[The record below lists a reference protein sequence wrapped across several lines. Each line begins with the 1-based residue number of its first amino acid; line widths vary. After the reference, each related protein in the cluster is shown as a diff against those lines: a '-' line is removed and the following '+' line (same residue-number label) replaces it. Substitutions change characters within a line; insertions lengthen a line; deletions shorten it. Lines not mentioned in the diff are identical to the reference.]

1 MPLVILAGAIPP
13 DSPLAAGV
21 VAPVCRAPT
30 ALELTLVVGVRRL
43 ISLLGLEHR
52 SGH

>member
-1 MPLVILAGAIPP
+1 VALVWP
-13 DSPLAAGV
+13 
-21 VAPVCRAPT
+21 APT
-30 ALELTLVVGVRRL
+30 PLELVVGVRRL